1 MILNLVILTFLH
13 KICFSKTIILIL
25 HKLQDMKSVILLLI
39 VFSSQWISAQTAEEI
54 TPPFNIKTVAFT
66 QGGNSV
72 LPFFKLGESFE
83 LQFDDL
89 FGNEADYYYTITQ
102 FNYDWTPTNLAK
114 VEYLNGMDNQ
124 RIITYQNSYNTLQQ
138 YSHYRQ
144 VFPNNFNRITKS
156 GNYLIRIYNDNREVV
171 FSRRFIIY
179 EDQLNV
185 RIDIRRAR
193 DMEFI
198 NEKHNV
204 EMSIN
209 YGDRILQDPIRNVNV
224 SLFQNGN
231 WNSEIRNIKPQ
242 YTIGTELIY
251 RYEKETQFWAGNEYY
266 TLDNSNIRMVNN
278 SVAKVTSGDNIY
290 NSFLYVSYPR
300 KKNIYTYF
308 PDFNGN
314 FIVKNVNTENP
325 DIEADY
331 SWVYFT
337 LDAPP
342 FFKDESIYIVGMFNN
357 YKMTEENKM
366 TYNPKTKMYE
376 KAIFIKQGF
385 TNYHYVLTDKN
396 GKVMH
401 RDAIDGNFFQTENN
415 YTAIV
420 YYRGNNDRYD
430 RVIGVSSTNS
440 EVIKN

>member
-1 MILNLVILTFLH
+1 MQNKLLIF
-13 KICFSKTIILIL
+13 TIIF
-25 HKLQDMKSVILLLI
+25 S
-39 VFSSQWISAQTAEEI
+39 FSSLWSQVEEEK

-66 QGGNSV
+66 QGTNSV
-72 LPFFKLGESFE
+72 LPFFRLGESFE
-83 LQFDDL
+83 IQFDDL

-102 FNYDWTPTNLAK
+102 YNYDWTPTNLAK
-114 VEYLNGMDNQ
+114 VEYLNGVDNQ
-124 RIITYQNSYNTLQQ
+124 RIITYENSYNTLQQ

-144 VFPNNFNRITKS
+144 VFPNRFNRITKS
-156 GNYLIRIYNDNREVV
+156 GNYMLKIYNDSQELL
-171 FSRRFIIY
+171 FSRKFIVF

-185 RIDIRRAR
+185 RIGIRRAR

-209 YGDRILQDPIRNVNV
+209 YGDRILQDPINNVKV
-224 SLFQNGN
+224 TLFQNGN
-231 WNSEIRNIKPQ
+231 WKSEIKNIKPQ

-251 RYEKETQFWAGNEYY
+251 RYDKETQFWAGNEYY

-278 SVAKVTSGDNIY
+278 SVARVTSGDNIY
-290 NSFLYVSYPR
+290 NSFLYVNYPR
-300 KKNIYTYF
+300 KNNVYTFF

-314 FIVKNVNTENP
+314 FIVRNINTENP

-337 LDAPP
+337 LDAPT
-342 FFKDESIYIVGMFNN
+342 FFKNESLYVTGMFNN
-357 YKMTEENKM
+357 YALTEENKM
-366 TYNPKTKMYE
+366 TYNKQTKMFE
-376 KAIFIKQGF
+376 KAILIKQGF
-385 TNYHYVLTDKN
+385 TNYNYVLTDKN

-415 YTAIV
+415 YTAII

-430 RVIGVSSTNS
+430 RVIGVSTTSS

>member
-1 MILNLVILTFLH
+1 MQNKLLIF
-13 KICFSKTIILIL
+13 TIIF
-25 HKLQDMKSVILLLI
+25 S
-39 VFSSQWISAQTAEEI
+39 FSSLWSQVEEEK

-66 QGGNSV
+66 QGTNSV
-72 LPFFKLGESFE
+72 LPFFRLGESFE
-83 LQFDDL
+83 IQFDDL

-102 FNYDWTPTNLAK
+102 YNYDWTPTNLAK
-114 VEYLNGMDNQ
+114 VEYLNGVDNQ
-124 RIITYQNSYNTLQQ
+124 RIITYENSYNTLQQ

-144 VFPNNFNRITKS
+144 VFPNRFNRITKS
-156 GNYLIRIYNDNREVV
+156 GNYMLKIYNDSQELL
-171 FSRRFIIY
+171 FSRKFIVF

-185 RIDIRRAR
+185 RIGIRRAR

-209 YGDRILQDPIRNVNV
+209 YGDRILQDPINNVKV

-231 WNSEIRNIKPQ
+231 WKSEIKNIKPQ

-251 RYEKETQFWAGNEYY
+251 RYDKETQFWAGNEYY

-278 SVAKVTSGDNIY
+278 SVARVTSGDNIY
-290 NSFLYVSYPR
+290 NSFLYVNYPR
-300 KKNIYTYF
+300 KNNVYTFF

-314 FIVKNVNTENP
+314 FIVRNINTENP

-337 LDAPP
+337 LDAPT
-342 FFKDESIYIVGMFNN
+342 FFKNESLHVTGMFNN
-357 YKMTEENKM
+357 YALTEENKM
-366 TYNPKTKMYE
+366 TYNKQTKMFE
-376 KAIFIKQGF
+376 KAILIKQGF
-385 TNYHYVLTDKN
+385 TNYNYVLTDKN

-415 YTAIV
+415 YTAII

-430 RVIGVSSTNS
+430 RVIGVSTTSS

>member
-1 MILNLVILTFLH
+1 MQNKLLVFL
-13 KICFSKTIILIL
+13 ISFS
-25 HKLQDMKSVILLLI
+25 
-39 VFSSQWISAQTAEEI
+39 FSCLCAQVEEEKV
-54 TPPFNIKTVAFT
+54 PPFNIKTVSFT
-66 QGGNSV
+66 QGGNNV
-72 LPFFKLGESFE
+72 LPFFRLGENFE
-83 LQFDDL
+83 FQFDDL

-102 FNYDWTPTNLAK
+102 YNYDWTPTNLAK
-114 VEYLNGMDNQ
+114 VEYLNGVDNQ
-124 RIITYQNSYNTLQQ
+124 RIITYENSYNTLQQ
-138 YSHYRQ
+138 YSHYKQ
-144 VFPNNFNRITKS
+144 AFPNRFNRITKS
-156 GNYLIRIYNDNREVV
+156 GNYMIKIYNDNQELI
-171 FSRRFIIY
+171 FSRKFIIF

-185 RIDIRRAR
+185 RIGIRRAR

-209 YGDRILQDPIRNVNV
+209 YGDRILQDPINNVKV

-231 WNSEIRNIKPQ
+231 WKSEIKNIKPQ

-251 RYEKETQFWAGNEYY
+251 RYDKETQFWAGNEYY

-278 SVAKVTSGDNIY
+278 SVARVTSGNNIY
-290 NSFLYVSYPR
+290 NSFLYVNYP
-300 KKNIYTYF
+300 KKNKVYTYF

-314 FIVKNVNTENP
+314 FIVRNINTENP

-337 LDAPP
+337 LDAPT
-342 FFKDESIYIVGMFNN
+342 FFKNESIYITGMFNN
-357 YKMTEENKM
+357 YSHTEENKM
-366 TYNPKTKMYE
+366 TYNEQTKMYE
-376 KAIFIKQGF
+376 KAILIKQGF
-385 TNYHYVLTDKN
+385 TNYNYVVTDKN
-396 GKVMH
+396 GKIKH

-430 RVIGVSSTNS
+430 RVIGVSTTSS